1 MAIVYMKPGHVPGTA
16 NNVSDTRMN
25 NQVAASGNG
34 GPLRWGIV
42 GLGGF
47 VRSQIAPAIRRCN
60 NAVISACATRRFE
73 DARQFAEEFSV
84 AQAYSGVDE
93 LVADPNVDAVFVAT
107 PNDEH
112 HHAVVAAA
120 RAGKHVLCEKPLA
133 LTLHEAEEMALACRQ
148 AGVVLRIGLQF
159 RLEEVLGH
167 IRDVI
172 ASGGIGTP
180 LMLAIERTSA
190 LDQPGAWRRVR
201 AKGGSILYDT
211 GVHLLDLIGWLLQ
224 DSYKTLY
231 GVGHQGTP
239 GSSSEDSL
247 TLLGLT
253 QLGCQTVIRISREA
267 PFGNNDLT
275 VMGTKG
281 LIRTGPLRLVKEH
294 KVMVTTE
301 AGETHRVFPATDLYG
316 REIEAFVSEV
326 RDGSTHLPSGED
338 GIRLVKTTLAALRSL
353 DEGQAVAVPGQG

>member
-1 MAIVYMKPGHVPGTA
+1 LIRLEARHEWGMAT
-16 NNVSDTRMN
+16 VSDLRTEQKSAVN
-25 NQVAASGNG
+25 D

-47 VRSQIAPAIRRCN
+47 VRWQIAPAIQRCN
-60 NAVISACATRRFE
+60 RAVISACSTRRFD
-73 DARQFAEEFSV
+73 DARQFAEEFGV
-84 AQAYSGVDE
+84 PQAYSSVDE
-93 LVADPNVDAVFVAT
+93 LVADPSVDAVFVAT
-107 PNDEH
+107 PNGEH

-133 LTLHEAEEMALACRQ
+133 LALHEAEDMVQACRQ
-148 AGVVLRIGLQF
+148 AGVVLRMGLQF
-159 RLEEVLGH
+159 RLEEVLGY

-172 ASGGIGTP
+172 ASGSIGMP
-180 LMLAIERTSA
+180 LMLHIERTSA

-224 DSYKTLY
+224 DRLKTLY

-239 GSSSEDSL
+239 CSSSEDSL
-247 TLLGLT
+247 TMLGMT

-294 KVMVTTE
+294 TVTVTTD
-301 AGETHRVFPATDLYG
+301 AGETHRTFPATDLYS
-316 REIEAFVSEV
+316 REIDVFVSEV
-326 RDGSTHLPSGED
+326 RDGSTLLPSGED
-338 GIRLVKTTLAALRSL
+338 GVRLVKTTLAALRSL
-353 DEGQAVAVPGQG
+353 DEGQAVSALD